1 MPRPDEVLDKNDP
14 GDDMQRRL
22 RFQAAR
28 AVMLSLSILD
38 DAAEV
43 EEIFCEQYEDV
54 LIKKR
59 DGRFIGEQVK
69 TKFDESGPHKAIDEE
84 VTRSIQRFVSL
95 EKQYGIHFEAYV
107 LGSNAGFWD
116 EDKTTSSLPYL
127 KRIVE
132 EAKNDV
138 APKKLLDY
146 LNKVFPKPKVIRGK
160 AKSQKDI
167 STPQNDLSVDGTAG
181 LLDWE
186 ADIELGV
193 KVFKKLRLETLPSMR
208 DMRSA
213 LIEMLPKFPVI
224 GDRLFSELGS
234 IADACISDALKA
246 AALAHDTA
254 RDRYLSVFS
263 DPARIEKDEI
273 LRGKCIDRERL
284 LTILRL
290 AQKSDHELCT
300 SDTISVDG
308 LPRGMGKLEL
318 KMNAGG
324 LSISNIGLAKDQ
336 KASTEFMLVSWLHR
350 NGKESTDRRYR
361 HLRTLVRSECQEAH
375 DACKVQGQA
384 FGNNMLNAVRQ
395 RLRERFDKEKEQLYG
410 AKYEHLLG
418 MAGILTEDCYLWW
431 SDEFNVDKST
441 ET

>member
-1 MPRPDEVLDKNDP
+1 
-14 GDDMQRRL
+14 
-22 RFQAAR
+22 
-28 AVMLSLSILD
+28 MLSLSILD

-54 LIKKR
+54 LVKKR

-69 TKFDESGPHKAIDEE
+69 TKFDESGPLKAIDEE
-84 VTRSIQRFVSL
+84 VTRSIQRFISL
-95 EKQYGIHFEAYV
+95 EKQYGIQFEAYV

-116 EDKTTSSLPYL
+116 EDNTSSSLPYL
-127 KRIVE
+127 RRIVE
-132 EAKNDV
+132 EAKTDTV
-138 APKKLLDY
+138 PKKLSDY
-146 LNKVFPKPKVIRGK
+146 LKKVFPKPKLSRGK
-160 AKSQKDI
+160 AGLQKI
-167 STPQNDLSVDGTAG
+167 VNSPTTDLSNDGSPR
-181 LLDWE
+181 LVDWE
-186 ADIELGV
+186 ENLELGV

-234 IADACISDALKA
+234 ITDACISDALKA

-263 DPARIEKDEI
+263 DPAGIERDEI
-273 LRGKCIDRERL
+273 LRGKCIDRDRL
-284 LTILRL
+284 LGLFRL
-290 AQKSDHELCT
+290 AQQSEHELCT
-300 SDTISVDG
+300 SDAISVDE
-308 LPRGMGKLEL
+308 LPKGMGKLEL

-350 NGKESTDRRYR
+350 NGKELTDRRYR

-375 DACKVQGQA
+375 DACKLQGKV
-384 FGNNMLNAVRQ
+384 FGNDMLNEVRR
-395 RLRERFDKEKEQLYG
+395 RLRERFDREEGQLFG

-431 SDEFNVDKST
+431 SDEFTIGESCDG
-441 ET
+441 